1 MNRLEETMPKIKS
14 SSMPEKVTNIF
25 TQPMSSFTTAPT
37 EVSADQ
43 PNMLFS
49 GLFDF
54 KTWMIIILLLI
65 LFFTFLGINLIGI
78 LGNSIQQ
85 FVDIFSP
92 VISDFLAV
100 TGNSTGSVLNK
111 TADVVGDTAKE
122 TIDIAEDAVHNVGNL
137 LIKSSEK
144 SKQNSSESPEL
155 HKAIQENKNR
165 PNEPEPDESEN
176 SIQKPISSSKYN
188 WCLVGEYQNK
198 RGCVPI
204 TESDKCLSGHVF
216 PTQKMCLNP
225 NLTNYQK

>member
-14 SSMPEKVTNIF
+14 SSMPEKVTNIL
-25 TQPMSSFTTAPT
+25 TQPLSTFTTAPT
-37 EVSADQ
+37 EVSANQ
-43 PNMLFS
+43 ENMLFS
-49 GLFDF
+49 GMFDW
-54 KTWMIIILLLI
+54 KTWMIIILLLV
-65 LFFTFLGINLIGI
+65 LFFTYLGINLLGI
-78 LGNSIQQ
+78 LGNSMQQ

-92 VISDFLAV
+92 VITDFLAV
-100 TGNSTGSVLNK
+100 TGYSTGAVLNK
-111 TADVVGDTAKE
+111 TADIVGDTAKE
-122 TIDIAEDAVHNVGNL
+122 TIDIAEDAVQNVGNL
-137 LIKSSEK
+137 LMKSGDPSQKK
-144 SKQNSSESPEL
+144 STEL
-155 HKAIQENKNR
+155 HQAVQEHKQR
-165 PNEPEPDESEN
+165 PNDPEPDESEN